1 MRSAIAMTKA
11 LALGTAVL
19 ALSASS
25 ALAQSF
31 DWKKYDGQTVNLLLN
46 NHPWSQAVREMA
58 GDFTAKT
65 GIKLRV
71 EIFNEEQFRARLTTM
86 MQAKSTDIDVFM
98 SLKFREGATYDK
110 AGWYAN
116 LSPLLVSP
124 TATAPDFNFNDFGE
138 GLRRAETVNGK
149 LVGLPINLEGP
160 LFYWNKDIF
169 KKCNVAEPMFLE
181 EIPEAAAKL
190 KACAARGDATVWAA
204 RGIRGAISYAV
215 SAFIYNMGGDFAT
228 PDGKP
233 GLCQPNSIKGA
244 EMYANLL
251 KDYGPPGAANH
262 TFTQVIEMLGQG
274 RLAMT
279 HESSNEFANIMK
291 FPGRDKDIGVKVLP
305 KGRATGISKPIV
317 FGWGLSVSNFS
328 TKKEAAWY
336 FLQWATNAEMETKL
350 VKSGVAPPRSSVF
363 NGPEFKAWTA
373 ELPIR
378 QSWASSLIE
387 ISRTGTAISYPPT
400 DRVIEAREIVGGGV
414 QKIFLGQ
421 ASARDAM
428 CQVNADLAKLQ

>member
-1 MRSAIAMTKA
+1 MQRLGA
-11 LALGTAVL
+11 LAAAAATLLFTVP
-19 ALSASS
+19 SAQ
-25 ALAQSF
+25 AQAF
-31 DWKKYDGQTVNLLLN
+31 NWKQHDGQTLNLLLN
-46 NHPWSQAVREMA
+46 NHPWSQAVRDMA
-58 GDFTAKT
+58 GEFTAKT
-65 GIKLRV
+65 GIKLRL

-86 MQAKSTDIDVFM
+86 MQAKSSDIDVFM
-98 SLKFREGATYDK
+98 SLKFREGMTYDK

-116 LSPLLVSP
+116 LSPLLANP
-124 TATAPDFNFNDFGE
+124 AATAPDFNFNDFGE
-138 GLRRAETVNGK
+138 SLRRSETVNGK

-160 LFYWNKDIF
+160 LFYWNKEIF
-169 KKCNVAEPMFLE
+169 GKCNVAEPMFLE

-215 SAFIYNMGGDFAT
+215 SAFIYNSGGDFAT

-233 GLCQPNSIKGA
+233 GLCQSGSVKGA

-291 FPGRDKDIGVKVLP
+291 FPGRPNDIGLKVLP
-305 KGRATGISKPIV
+305 RGKATGISKPIV
-317 FGWGLSVSNFS
+317 FGWGVSVSNFS
-328 TKKEAAWY
+328 TKKDAAWT
-336 FLQWATNAEMETKL
+336 FLQWATSNEMQTRL
-350 VKSGVAPPRSSVF
+350 VKNGVAPPRASVF
-363 NGPEFKAWTA
+363 NGPEFKAWTS

-378 QSWASSLIE
+378 QAWANALIE
-387 ISRTGTAISYPPT
+387 ISRTGTSVSFPPT
-400 DRVIEAREIVGGGV
+400 ERVIEARETVGAGV
-414 QKIFLGQ
+414 QKILLGQ
-421 ASARDAM
+421 GTAREVM
-428 CQVNADLAKLQ
+428 CQVDVDLAKLQ

>member
-1 MRSAIAMTKA
+1 MQRLGA
-11 LALGTAVL
+11 LAAAAATLLFTVP
-19 ALSASS
+19 SAQ
-25 ALAQSF
+25 AQAF
-31 DWKKYDGQTVNLLLN
+31 NWKQHDGQTINLLLN
-46 NHPWSQAVREMA
+46 NHPWSQAVRDMA
-58 GDFTAKT
+58 GEFTAKT
-65 GIKLRV
+65 GIKLRL

-86 MQAKSTDIDVFM
+86 MQAKSSDIDVFM
-98 SLKFREGATYDK
+98 SLKFREGMTYDK

-116 LSPLLVSP
+116 LSPLLANP
-124 TATAPDFNFNDFGE
+124 AATAPDFNFNDFGE
-138 GLRRAETVNGK
+138 SLRRSETVNGK

-160 LFYWNKDIF
+160 LFYWNKEIF
-169 KKCNVAEPMFLE
+169 GKCNVAEPMFLE

-215 SAFIYNMGGDFAT
+215 SAFIYNSGGDFAT

-233 GLCQPNSIKGA
+233 GLCQSGSVKGA

-291 FPGRDKDIGVKVLP
+291 FPGRPNDIGLKVLP
-305 KGRATGISKPIV
+305 RGKATGISKPIV
-317 FGWGLSVSNFS
+317 FGWGVSVSNFS
-328 TKKEAAWY
+328 TKKDAAWT
-336 FLQWATNAEMETKL
+336 FLQWATSNEMQTRL
-350 VKSGVAPPRSSVF
+350 VKNGVAPPRASVF
-363 NGPEFKAWTA
+363 NGPEFKAWTS

-378 QSWASSLIE
+378 QAWANALIE
-387 ISRTGTAISYPPT
+387 ISRTGTSVSFPPT
-400 DRVIEAREIVGGGV
+400 ERVIEARETVGAGV
-414 QKIFLGQ
+414 QKILLGQ
-421 ASARDAM
+421 GTAREVM
-428 CQVNADLAKLQ
+428 CQVDVDLAKLQ

>member
-1 MRSAIAMTKA
+1 MRKSIWASLAG
-11 LALGTAVL
+11 LALVLVGGTA
-19 ALSASS
+19 SA
-25 ALAQSF
+25 QTF
-31 DWKKYDGQTVNLLLN
+31 DWKKNSGQTINLLLN

-58 GDFTAKT
+58 GEFTAKT
-65 GIKLRV
+65 GINLRI
-71 EIFNEEQFRARLTTM
+71 EIFNEEQFRTRLTTM
-86 MQAKSTDIDVFM
+86 MQAKSSDIDVFM
-98 SLKFREGATYDK
+98 SLKFREGAIYDK

-116 LSPLLVSP
+116 LSPLLASP
-124 TATAPDFNFNDFGE
+124 ASTAPDFNFNDFGE
-138 GLRRAETVNGK
+138 GLRKAETVGGK

-160 LFYWNKDIF
+160 LFYWRKDF
-169 KKCNVAEPMFLE
+169 FQKCNVAEPMFLE

-190 KACAARGDATVWAA
+190 KGCPALDGASVWAA

-215 SAFIYNMGGDFAT
+215 SAFIYNSGGDFAT
-228 PDGKP
+228 PEGKP
-233 GLCQPNSIKGA
+233 GLCQPNSVKGA

-279 HESSNEFANIMK
+279 HESSNEFANIVK

-305 KGRATGISKPIV
+305 RGKVSDISKPIV

-328 TKKEAAWY
+328 TKKDAAWY
-336 FLQWATNAEMETKL
+336 FMQWATSNEMQTRL

-363 NGPEFKAWTA
+363 NGPEFKAWTS
-373 ELPIR
+373 EVPIR
-378 QSWASSLIE
+378 QAWADSLVE
-387 ISRTGTAISYPPT
+387 ISKTGTAISYPPT

-428 CQVNADLAKLQ
+428 CQVDEALAKLQ

>member
-1 MRSAIAMTKA
+1 MKRLTA
-11 LALGTAVL
+11 LAAAAA
-19 ALSASS
+19 ALLFTLPSAQ
-25 ALAQSF
+25 AQAF
-31 DWKKYDGQTVNLLLN
+31 NWKQHDGQTINLLLN
-46 NHPWSQAVREMA
+46 NHPWSQAVRDMA
-58 GDFTAKT
+58 GEFTAKT
-65 GIKLRV
+65 GIKLRL

-86 MQAKSTDIDVFM
+86 MQAKSSDIDVFM
-98 SLKFREGATYDK
+98 SLKFREGMTYDK

-116 LSPLLVSP
+116 LSPLLANP
-124 TATAPDFNFNDFGE
+124 AATAPDFNFNYFGE
-138 GLRRAETVNGK
+138 SLRRSETVNGK

-160 LFYWNKDIF
+160 LFYWNKEIF
-169 KKCNVAEPMFLE
+169 GKCNVAEPMFLE

-215 SAFIYNMGGDFAT
+215 SAFIYNSGGDFAT

-233 GLCQPNSIKGA
+233 GLCQSGSVKGA

-291 FPGRDKDIGVKVLP
+291 FPGRPNDIGLKVLP
-305 KGRATGISKPIV
+305 RGKATGISKPIV
-317 FGWGLSVSNFS
+317 FGWGVSVSNFS
-328 TKKEAAWY
+328 TKKDAAWT
-336 FLQWATNAEMETKL
+336 FLQWATSNEMQTRL
-350 VKSGVAPPRSSVF
+350 VKNGVAPPRASVF
-363 NGPEFKAWTA
+363 NGPEFKAWTS
-373 ELPIR
+373 ELPVR
-378 QSWASSLIE
+378 QAWANALIE
-387 ISRTGTAISYPPT
+387 ISRTGTSVSFPPT
-400 DRVIEAREIVGGGV
+400 ERVIEARETVGGGV

-421 ASARDAM
+421 GTAREVM
-428 CQVNADLAKLQ
+428 CQVDVDLAKLQ

>member
-1 MRSAIAMTKA
+1 MRKSIAIWAAASAMAFA
-11 LALGTAVL
+11 GGVAH
-19 ALSASS
+19 
-25 ALAQSF
+25 AQAF
-31 DWKKYDGQTVNLLLN
+31 NWKKNDGQTINLLLN
-46 NHPWSQAVREMA
+46 NHPWSQAMRDMSGE
-58 GDFTAKT
+58 FTAKT
-65 GIKLRV
+65 GIKVRV

-86 MQAKSTDIDVFM
+86 MQAKSTDFDVFM

-116 LSPLLVSP
+116 LTPLLNSP
-124 TATAPDFNFNDFGE
+124 ASTSPDFNFNDFGE
-138 GLRRAETVNGK
+138 GLRKAETVNGK

-169 KKCNVAEPMFLE
+169 KKCNVAEPMYLE
-181 EIPEAAAKL
+181 ELPEAAVKL
-190 KACAARGDATVWAA
+190 KACPAKGDATVWAA

-215 SAFIYNMGGDFAT
+215 SGFIYNSGGDFAT

-233 GLCQPNSIKGA
+233 GLCQPNSVKGA

-279 HESSNEFANIMK
+279 HESSNEFSNIVK
-291 FPGRDKDIGVKVLP
+291 FPGRAADIGVKVLP
-305 KGRATGISKPIV
+305 KGKASGISKPIV
-317 FGWGLSVSNFS
+317 FGWGISVSNYS
-328 TKKEAAWY
+328 TKKDAAWY
-336 FLQWATNAEMETKL
+336 FLQWATSAEMEARL
-350 VKSGVAPPRSSVF
+350 VKNGVAPPRSSVF

-378 QSWASSLIE
+378 QAWANSLIE
-387 ISRTGTAISYPPT
+387 ISKTGTAISYPPT
-400 DRVIEAREIVGGGV
+400 DRVIEARETVGGGV

-421 ASARDAM
+421 AGAKDAM
-428 CQVNADLAKLQ
+428 CQVDADLAKLQ